1 MELLRLL
8 STSEI
13 VAQGISFLLL
23 LFLLRLFAWKKI
35 LGLLDARKENIAA
48 EFKHI
53 EETKE
58 EVKQL
63 KADYESRLSLSA
75 EEARKKT
82 QETLSEAR
90 KSAEQIK
97 KKAYEE
103 AQDIIDTA
111 KQNIKCELAKAKEEL
126 KSEIIDLSLKAAQEV
141 IQETL
146 SEEQDT
152 RIVRDFL
159 DKIDEIK

>member
-8 STSEI
+8 STNEL
-13 VAQGISFLLL
+13 VAQIISFLLL
-23 LFLLRLFAWKKI
+23 LFLLRLFVWKKI
-35 LGLLDARKENIAA
+35 LGLLDARKEKIAA
-48 EFKHI
+48 EFQRI
-53 EETKE
+53 EETQQ

-63 KADYESRLSLSA
+63 KAGYESKLALSE

-82 QETLSEAR
+82 QETLAEAK

-97 KKAYEE
+97 KKAHEE
-103 AQDIIDTA
+103 AQDIIDNA

-126 KSEIIDLSLKAAQEV
+126 KAEIIDLSLKAAQEV
-141 IQETL
+141 IQEKL

-152 RIVRDFL
+152 KLVRDFL
-159 DKIDEIK
+159 DKMDEIK